1 MIKTLGQLR
10 SLYAAPKERTLRKQ
24 LERLDVHCTRF
35 IGYSPFVVLSSSGAN
50 GALDTSPRGGSP
62 GFVKVLN
69 EKTLLLP
76 DSPGNN
82 RLDTLENI
90 VSTGQIGMLFLIP
103 GVDETLRVN
112 GQAELSVDAALLGE
126 FSGQA
131 RVPKLVVRIS
141 VRDAYLHCAKAMMRS
156 ELWEPARH
164 LKRESLP
171 TMGQMLADQIG
182 TNTPVETQA
191 EMLARYQAYL

>member
-24 LERLDVHCTRF
+24 LDRLDVHCTRF
-35 IGYSPFVVLSSSGAN
+35 IGHSPFVVLSSSGAN

-62 GFVKVLN
+62 GFVMVLN
-69 EKTLLLP
+69 DKTLLLP

-90 VSTGQIGMLFLIP
+90 VATGQIGMLFLIP

-164 LKRESLP
+164 LKRETLP

-191 EMLARYQAYL
+191 EMLARYQADL